1 MLICLIIKSRYT
13 SERQDTLRYIGRTL
27 DKPNDFLLHM
37 PSIFDY
43 VGGDLVK
50 SIVRL
55 LSSMTRCFRRDSF
68 GTILCSSAV
77 IEILEGKLF
86 RYFVRGR

>member
-1 MLICLIIKSRYT
+1 MNGTTYRLILWELVVLICLIIKSTYT
-13 SERQDTLRYIGRTL
+13 SEGLDTLRDIGRTL
-27 DKPNDFLLHM
+27 DKPNGFFRHL

-55 LSSMTRCFRRDSF
+55 L
-68 GTILCSSAV
+68 
-77 IEILEGKLF
+77 
-86 RYFVRGR
+86 